1 MLHASGHRILF
12 VDADG
17 ATNFT
22 DLSVLEAE
30 LDNLEQSQAPSE
42 SPHGIIVG
50 SRAHLVSTEA
60 VVQVRTPP
68 SLLVL
73 SFDSSSLNLSSAHF
87 YETSSCDPSTSTCP
101 FSDSAQSETRS
112 ADSSSTLAP
121 PHLTSTLPSTPPAGS
136 STASFSSSLSSP
148 VSHYEKSESDGMKW
162 EEASWMSLG
171 IQ

>member
-60 VVQVRTPP
+60 VVQVR
-68 SLLVL
+68 
-73 SFDSSSLNLSSAHF
+73 SSLSLFSFSSLDSPFSNLFSAHSC
-87 YETSSCDPSTSTCP
+87 ETSSCDPSTSTCP
-101 FSDSAQSETRS
+101 SSDSAQSGTRNAGS
-112 ADSSSTLAP
+112 NSTLAP
-121 PHLTSTLPSTPPAGS
+121 PPLTSTLPCTPPVGS
-136 STASFSSSLSSP
+136 SIASFCSSPSSP
-148 VSHYEKSESDGMKW
+148 VSHYEKSESDGMK
-162 EEASWMSLG
+162 
-171 IQ
+171 